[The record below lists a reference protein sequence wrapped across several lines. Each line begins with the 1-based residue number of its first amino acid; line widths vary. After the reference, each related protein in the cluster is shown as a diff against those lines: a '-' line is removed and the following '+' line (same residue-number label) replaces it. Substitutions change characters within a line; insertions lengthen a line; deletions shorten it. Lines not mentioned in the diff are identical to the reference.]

1 MAKMLMTELGFPP
14 KSEMRLF
21 CDNKAAIEISH
32 NPVQHD
38 RTKHAEVDRHFVKQN
53 LDAKVIKFPFVRSE
67 NQLADVLTKALSN
80 QAFHSSL
87 VKLGIKDI
95 FSPT

>member
-1 MAKMLMTELGFPP
+1 MTELGFPP

-21 CDNKAAIEISH
+21 CDNKATIKISH

-38 RTKHAEVDRHFVKQN
+38 RTKHVEVDRHFVQQN

-67 NQLADVLTKALSN
+67 DQWQMFLQRPCRIELFTAHLSSWVSKIS
-80 QAFHSSL
+80 FHPL
-87 VKLGIKDI
+87 EWEC
-95 FSPT
+95 